1 MSLHHINTAEAAGQ
15 SPAAV
20 MSVQT
25 IRTGVCSPTGA
36 LPLNPLGLARNT
48 PKGPPAPRMAG
59 DPFGGVSVTGGQ
71 EALAFSPVF
80 SVFSAAGFAAT
91 GAGFAAS

>member
-1 MSLHHINTAEAAGQ
+1 MSLHHVNTAEAAGQ

-25 IRTGVCSPTGA
+25 IRTGVCSPTGLRPGPA
-36 LPLNPLGLARNT
+36 RGVARNT

-59 DPFGGVSVTGGQ
+59 GPFGVFCVTGGQ

-80 SVFSAAGFAAT
+80 SVFCAAGFAAT